1 MSQRNGD
8 RSRHDRMAKA
18 KRRRRENIAALR
30 KRLAAGEKQ

>member
-8 RSRHDRMAKA
+8 RSRYGRLAKA
-18 KRRRRENIAALR
+18 RRKRREVIAALR